1 MKSIGVERE
10 LEWCRMRR
18 KQQIAT
24 NGLKPANICQCNTI
38 LGPPRNSPARFSY
51 CNNAGKTRRNLSQRG
66 SATSDWALS
75 ASIVTRAESLAG
87 GRRDGGRRRYCL
99 RPCVPCS
106 HPERMFQCQDP
117 WLLRECLHLVCSQRP
132 LQLLQRI
139 SETRVSG
146 QVTSLTSWNSKQ
158 WEEKKNKRKKK
169 KTRTHTHTVAW
180 LTYIYIYI

>member
-24 NGLKPANICQCNTI
+24 NGLKPANVCQCNTI

-87 GRRDGGRRRYCL
+87 GRWGTEGDEGTA
-99 RPCVPCS
+99 CVRVCPA
-106 HPERMFQCQDP
+106 HTQ
-117 WLLRECLHLVCSQRP
+117 RECSSVRIHGSSESASTWYAHSDPSNCCSESQRP
-132 LQLLQRI
+132 EFQGKLPPWRHGTLNSGKKKRI
-139 SETRVSG
+139 KE
-146 QVTSLTSWNSKQ
+146 
-158 WEEKKNKRKKK
+158 KRKKHA
-169 KTRTHTHTVAW
+169 HTHT
-180 LTYIYIYI
+180 LLLG